1 MIAHNRQFVAARRP
15 FAWWLALAGVCLLA
29 PSSRADNP
37 TSIVHSKHN
46 LSISGPGTVRSAAER
61 DVCIFCH
68 TPHGASSDGPLW
80 NHKMSSATYTPYQS
94 STLKAAV
101 DQPTGSSKLCLSC
114 HDGTVALGMV
124 NSRSAPIQMA
134 SGASS
139 MPAGDTLIGT
149 DLSAHHPVS
158 FKYDQSLANTA
169 GGLRPPNTLVQDV
182 RLENGQVQCTSCH
195 DPHNNQFG
203 KFLVMDNTASAIC
216 QSCHVPNRWSVSSHA
231 LSTATWNGT
240 GINPWPNTSQ
250 ATVAANACENCHRP
264 HAAQIPGRLLKFS
277 PDEQNCNSC
286 HSGTVASKNVASE
299 FNKISTHPVMMT
311 SGIHDP
317 TEDVINSTRHVAC
330 EDCHNPHAAT
340 GTTARAP
347 AASGALVGVRG
358 VNGSGMEMPEIQN
371 QYELCFRCHAD
382 SANRGP
388 ALVRRQFVQTNT
400 RIEFN
405 PGSVSYHPVMAVGKN
420 PSSPSLIL
428 PWTTAS
434 VMYCTDCH
442 NNNQGPNATGTGPN
456 GPHGSAY
463 APILERQLLLE
474 DNLPYNQGN
483 FALCYK
489 CHSPTVVNSESAGSW
504 RYHKKHIQEFRAAC
518 TTCHDSHGS
527 PQAHLI
533 NFNTDYVLPYN
544 GVISYTSLGNGSG
557 TCTLTCHDG
566 SGQNKVHNAK
576 SY

>member
-1 MIAHNRQFVAARRP
+1 MKNSFLHPVAALSASLSLML
-15 FAWWLALAGVCLLA
+15 FAGTV
-29 PSSRADNP
+29 RADSP

-46 LSISGPGTVRSAAER
+46 LSISGPGPVRSAAER

-68 TPHGASSDGPLW
+68 TPHGASGDGPLW
-80 NHKMSSATYTPYQS
+80 NHQLSSATYTPYQS

-101 DQPTGSSKLCLSC
+101 DQPDGSSKLCLSC

-124 NSRSAPIQMA
+124 NSRSSAISM
-134 SGASS
+134 GAGSAN

-158 FKYDQSLANTA
+158 FRYDQALANQA

-182 RLENGQVQCTSCH
+182 RLENGKMQCTSCH

-203 KFLVMDNTASAIC
+203 KFLVVDNTASALC
-216 QSCHVPNRWSVSSHA
+216 RTCHDPDRWGVSAHA
-231 LSTATWNGT
+231 LSSATWNGQ
-240 GINPWPNTSQ
+240 GINPWPNTTQS
-250 ATVAANACENCHRP
+250 TVAANACENCHRP
-264 HAAQIPGRLLKFS
+264 HAAQIPGRLLKFN
-277 PDEQNCNSC
+277 PDEQNCNVC
-286 HSGTVASKNVASE
+286 HNGNVASKNVAAE
-299 FNKISTHPVMMT
+299 FNKISSHPVPMT
-311 SGIHDP
+311 SGVHDP
-317 TEDVINSTRHVAC
+317 TEDAVNSTRHVAC

-340 GTTARAP
+340 SATAHAP
-347 AASGALVGVRG
+347 AASGALAAVRG
-358 VNGSGMEMPEIQN
+358 VNGSGIVTAEIQN

-382 SANRGP
+382 SGNRGP
-388 ALVRRQFVQTNT
+388 SLVQRQFPQTNT
-400 RIEFN
+400 RLEFN

-442 NNNQGPNATGTGPN
+442 NNDQGPGATGTGPA

-463 APILERQLLLE
+463 APILERRLQLT
-474 DNLPYNQGN
+474 DQTPYSQGN

-489 CHSPTVVNSESAGSW
+489 CHNPSVVNSETTTSW

-527 PQAHLI
+527 PKPHLI
-533 NFNTDYVLPYN
+533 NFNTAYVQPVN
-544 GVISYTSLGNGSG
+544 GVISYTSTGVNHG
-557 TCTLTCHDG
+557 TCTLSCHDG
-566 SGQNKVHNAK
+566 SGQNKPHNPE